1 MEQKYYKIHNT
12 DLYIIE
18 DFIGEIDIQEVIED
32 VEETVAPHFLEGI
45 ESIIISPYPNE
56 GRLLEGSTLYIRND
70 FYCEELLVEEII
82 LAVGDFIYSN
92 LVEEKRDD
100 ISKYF
105 LFKRTK
111 LFDEYS
117 KKYNKRVSLYEF
129 LGEEED
135 KVYVD
140 NLNNIDFEDM
150 IFLTQKYF
158 GNYES
163 SLSLK
168 NYISN
173 SFHLYVTESL
183 NKKYDKKISKL
194 FDNLKEEHYEEK
206 Y

>member
-1 MEQKYYKIHNT
+1 MEQKYYNIYNT
-12 DLYIIE
+12 NIYILN
-18 DFIGEIDIQEVIED
+18 DFIGDIDIAEVIEELKEI
-32 VEETVAPHFLEGI
+32 VPNKFIEGV
-45 ESIIISPYPNE
+45 ESIIFSEYPATGRSIE
-56 GRLLEGSTLYIRND
+56 GTTIYIKNN
-70 FYCEELLVEEII
+70 FHCEELLIEEVI
-82 LAVGDFIYSN
+82 LSIGDFIYNN
-92 LVEEKRDD
+92 LLEDKRED

-105 LFKRTK
+105 LFKRVK

-117 KKYNKRVSLYEF
+117 KRYNNKASLSEF
-129 LGEEED
+129 ISAEEE
-135 KVYVD
+135 KEYIK

-183 NKKYDKKISKL
+183 NKKYDKKITKL
-194 FDNLKEEHYEEK
+194 FDNLKEETI
-206 Y
+206 

>member
-45 ESIIISPYPNE
+45 ESIIVSPYPDE
-56 GRLLEGSTLYIRND
+56 GRLLEGNTFYIRND

-82 LAVGDFIYSN
+82 LAVGDFIYNN

>member
-45 ESIIISPYPNE
+45 ESIIVSPYPDE
-56 GRLLEGSTLYIRND
+56 GRLLEGNTLYIRND